1 VNHAHIEQYF
11 RRISNVVEH
20 LERLVELIV
29 VVVRKGCD
37 PRLDFLE
44 DGISLLSPTVL
55 ESTLML
61 TCFRDIV
68 SKLKNYD
75 SQELAEGILRP
86 QS

>member
-44 DGISLLSPTVL
+44 DGISLLSSTVL